1 MRIGICGGTF
11 DPFHHG
17 HLEPV
22 LAVRE
27 EMQWD
32 RVLYI
37 PAWRQP
43 FKAGRI
49 VAAGSHRFAMAAL
62 AIRNHDAF
70 YLSPIELERGGISY
84 SVDTLEAL
92 HQQYEGASFDLI
104 IGADNLA
111 DLHRWKNSER
121 LFQLAR
127 FVVLKR
133 GVGGR
138 EWGVGEK
145 PGISPALIATRG
157 VGEEL
162 GVGEKEADL
171 SPTPD
176 SRPATPDSPTLH
188 PPPPPTPR
196 IIFAANATVPVSST
210 EIRER
215 VWAGQSIDAFV
226 DPLVSRY
233 IHHYGLYKEG
243 QP

>member
-22 LAVRE
+22 LAIRE

-43 FKAGRI
+43 FKKERRI
-49 VAAGSHRFAMAAL
+49 TAGSHRFAMTAL
-62 AIRNHDAF
+62 AIRNHDSLF
-70 YLSPIELERGGISY
+70 LSPIELERGGISY

-104 IGADNLA
+104 IGEDNVA
-111 DLHRWKNSER
+111 DLDRWKNPER

-133 GVGGR
+133 AGAGR
-138 EWGVGEK
+138 ESGVVEK
-145 PGISPALIATRG
+145 PSLSPA
-157 VGEEL
+157 
-162 GVGEKEADL
+162 
-171 SPTPD
+171 PTPD
-176 SRPATPDSPTLH
+176 PRPATPSA
-188 PPPPPTPR
+188 R
-196 IIFAANATVPVSST
+196 IIFAPNATVPISST

-215 VWAGQSIDAFV
+215 VRAGQSIDAFV